1 MAARA
6 RRDTGKPGTNG
17 YLAPYGG
24 DGIRLRQ
31 GAEVD
36 G

>member
-1 MAARA
+1 MAAA
-6 RRDTGKPGTNG
+6 AKPGTNG